1 MEALGIVDHI
11 GILGADQNRVMP
23 LMQEVANFHGISLI
37 DQWSNPSKELGEK
50 VIALW
55 ERNGILPP
63 GADARDRVKQVVL
76 VALNAEGEAIG
87 VNTAYTGELPRL
99 KPDDAPVSCYFYRM
113 FIQAES
119 RTPHLMRIMT
129 TSAYDVLDAQR
140 PDDGPDVFAIITD
153 NLGLTRPGM
162 LKLFQRYGY
171 IPKMRLPGGKLLIV
185 KAF

>member
-1 MEALGIVDHI
+1 MSQMHEI
-11 GILGADQNRVMP
+11 
-23 LMQEVANFHGISLI
+23 ANFHGISLV
-37 DQWSNPSKELGEK
+37 DQWNDPSTEIEEK

-76 VALNAEGEAIG
+76 VALDADGQAIG
-87 VNTAYTGELPRL
+87 VNTAYTGDLPGR
-99 KPDDAPVSCYFYRM
+99 AEGQARVSCYFYRM

-129 TSAYDVLDAQR
+129 TSAYDVLGAQR
-140 PDDGPDVFAIITD
+140 PDDGPDVFAIVTD

-162 LKLFQRYGY
+162 LKLFQRHGY
-171 IPKMRLPGGKLLIV
+171 SPRMRLPGGKLLIV
-185 KAF
+185 KEF